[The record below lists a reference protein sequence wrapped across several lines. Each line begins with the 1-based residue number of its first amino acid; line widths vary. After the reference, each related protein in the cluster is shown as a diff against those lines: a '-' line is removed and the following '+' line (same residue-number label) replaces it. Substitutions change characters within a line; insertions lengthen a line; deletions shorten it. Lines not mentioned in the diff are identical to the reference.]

1 MPVEPS
7 GGLSHHDDTRPRA
20 PQGNEPPA
28 TPVPGDF
35 TDATARFRRELLTYC
50 YRMLGSLDE
59 AEDVVQET
67 CPRAWRPCPALE
79 HRSSVRTWLY
89 RIATNACRTACAQ
102 KARRPL
108 PTGLPGKTLAG
119 FRNALAECRKR
130 RGGPGPQDERR
141 PSDRG
146 PVRTAPDQPKET
158 PSVRRTSWAGT
169 GAHPPAGQGL
179 PDTHGGLTR

>member
-1 MPVEPS
+1 MTTHAHAP
-7 GGLSHHDDTRPRA
+7 

-59 AEDVVQET
+59 AEDAVQET

-89 RIATNACRTACAQ
+89 RIATNA
-102 KARRPL
+102 
-108 PTGLPGKTLAG
+108 
-119 FRNALAECRKR
+119 
-130 RGGPGPQDERR
+130 
-141 PSDRG
+141 
-146 PVRTAPDQPKET
+146 
-158 PSVRRTSWAGT
+158 
-169 GAHPPAGQGL
+169 
-179 PDTHGGLTR
+179 

>member
-1 MPVEPS
+1 MTT
-7 GGLSHHDDTRPRA
+7 HAHAT

-67 CPRAWRPCPALE
+67 CPRAWRSYPALE

-89 RIATNACRTACAQ
+89 RIATNACRTACAR
-102 KARRPL
+102 RRPA
-108 PTGLPGKTLAG
+108 GRCRPGFPGRRWPVSATPW
-119 FRNALAECRKR
+119 RNAGSAEAARGR
-130 RGGPGPQDERR
+130 RMSVDRATWNRSAPPPTNRRRR
-141 PSDRG
+141 P
-146 PVRTAPDQPKET
+146 Q
-158 PSVRRTSWAGT
+158 
-169 GAHPPAGQGL
+169 
-179 PDTHGGLTR
+179 